1 MFLLE
6 TYRGYLSPNFHPGC
20 MANALATGLPGAAP
34 ELEAKLSSAV
44 LGFGS
49 SHRVSG
55 VTDEPRS
62 EYNRLGIRGACKWP

>member
-1 MFLLE
+1 MHS
-6 TYRGYLSPNFHPGC
+6 GP
-20 MANALATGLPGAAP
+20 PGAAP

-49 SHRVSG
+49 SHRVCA

-62 EYNRLGIRGACKWP
+62 ENNRLGIRGACSINMHDYYHDMECGDGQNRPIQV